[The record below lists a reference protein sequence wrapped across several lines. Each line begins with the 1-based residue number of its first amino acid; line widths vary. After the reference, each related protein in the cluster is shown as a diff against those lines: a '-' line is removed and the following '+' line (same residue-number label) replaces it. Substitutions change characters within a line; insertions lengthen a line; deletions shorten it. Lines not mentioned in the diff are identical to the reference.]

1 MSLTLDPS
9 GVAVGN
15 YVSNEAH
22 LTSDIYSSTFS
33 TIFSGNGPI
42 YSEGLLVNYT
52 PNGGITDPLVLGLDY
67 ELIYL
72 LPGISASSTNKVYGG
87 IKILNANLAGEI
99 TISYHALGG
108 SWVFD
113 LSQIY
118 QFQQN
123 NYLNATNNFA
133 ALILSP
139 ATYSPSSPLS
149 LADYMAIATSLAAT
163 SPIHLGITNVSNGVV
178 IPGNSGTSSM
188 AIQLA
193 AGSANV
199 GSVTANIGNTNGLA
213 LDASIQTLIAS
224 IQSSIS
230 LNSTVWVDNTVN
242 PAIYYIRH
250 ELDAT
255 GTITINWSHISGAS
269 ATPNIANLTAADSSG
284 KIAQTTVVY
293 TATGSGTGY
302 VSGDVLIH
310 CYGIDTATTPASLAY
325 SLWFNAGP
333 SVPNGTVL
341 TVAPTGGTYAQIT
354 SGGSTLPTNA
364 AQESGGNL
372 ATIATAT
379 STVAAVAGAGTDTD
393 YSGTGTGTFIS
404 LLKGIY
410 NKLAGILN
418 IRALDS
424 TTDSITTVP
433 SGTQNVSM
441 SLLPSLATGTNTIGS
456 IANTAF
462 EATQSSAAALNA
474 TVVGTGTLAV
484 QNTAAIPTG
493 SNAIGTVGVTALPAI
508 PTGTNSIGQVTANA
522 GTNLNTSALA
532 LESGGNLASVASS
545 NTTIAT
551 NTGATTTAIN
561 TAAGNAASGITIP
574 TGGLGQLG
582 WLSGIFN
589 KLNTSVAVTGTF
601 YQATQPVSLATIPVL
616 PAGSNVI
623 GGVTQ
628 SGTWNIGSISTLPA
642 LATGSNAIGS
652 ITNTSFAVTQSN
664 AANLLATV
672 IGTGTFSV
680 QNTAAIPAGSNA
692 IGSVSVSSLPAIP
705 TGSNTIGT
713 VNLAPGSSVAI
724 SSGSISV
731 GAVTAN
737 AGTNLNTSALALES
751 GGNLASVAT
760 ATGTQAD
767 AVYSGSG
774 SGSVLSV
781 LKGIFGNTGSAGG
794 GYGTVGAAVGTT
806 ATNTGWNN
814 GGILTTTSLTSP
826 LPQAIS
832 GTNFIFSTSNSTVA
846 QLAANA
852 TFPGVIESTLNQQ
865 TISILLTVDQPG
877 ILTLNQYID
886 LAGTRTIS
894 SWSFNIVAGVPFS
907 RAFTANGNYFG
918 LTYKNTGSA
927 TTTTLNLNAAYG
939 TLFPA
944 NNLGNLP
951 TSIAD
956 VNGTVL
962 SAATL
967 PVTLTD
973 ASANA
978 LVTSL
983 GSLMVQ
989 DNSAPFLRRIIK
1001 LLESQAAADIAQRAR
1016 VAVDSISA
1024 GVILPTVTTVTGVT
1038 TVSTVTTLGT
1048 ISSALPTGTNTIG
1061 NVTIATRGEEMH
1073 IDSARMNYAM
1083 AIRSRLTF
1091 A

>member
-1 MSLTLDPS
+1 MFET
-9 GVAVGN
+9 G
-15 YVSNEAH
+15 
-22 LTSDIYSSTFS
+22 F
-33 TIFSGNGPI
+33 
-42 YSEGLLVNYT
+42 
-52 PNGGITDPLVLGLDY
+52 
-67 ELIYL
+67 
-72 LPGISASSTNKVYGG
+72 
-87 IKILNANLAGEI
+87 KI
-99 TISYHALGG
+99 
-108 SWVFD
+108 
-113 LSQIY
+113 
-118 QFQQN
+118 
-123 NYLNATNNFA
+123 
-133 ALILSP
+133 
-139 ATYSPSSPLS
+139 
-149 LADYMAIATSLAAT
+149 
-163 SPIHLGITNVSNGVV
+163 
-178 IPGNSGTSSM
+178 
-188 AIQLA
+188 
-193 AGSANV
+193 
-199 GSVTANIGNTNGLA
+199 
-213 LDASIQTLIAS
+213 
-224 IQSSIS
+224 
-230 LNSTVWVDNTVN
+230 
-242 PAIYYIRH
+242 
-250 ELDAT
+250 
-255 GTITINWSHISGAS
+255 
-269 ATPNIANLTAADSSG
+269 
-284 KIAQTTVVY
+284 
-293 TATGSGTGY
+293 
-302 VSGDVLIH
+302 
-310 CYGIDTATTPASLAY
+310 
-325 SLWFNAGP
+325 
-333 SVPNGTVL
+333 
-341 TVAPTGGTYAQIT
+341 
-354 SGGSTLPTNA
+354 
-364 AQESGGNL
+364 
-372 ATIATAT
+372 
-379 STVAAVAGAGTDTD
+379 
-393 YSGTGTGTFIS
+393 
-404 LLKGIY
+404 
-410 NKLAGILN
+410 
-418 IRALDS
+418 
-424 TTDSITTVP
+424 
-433 SGTQNVSM
+433 
-441 SLLPSLATGTNTIGS
+441 
-456 IANTAF
+456 
-462 EATQSSAAALNA
+462 
-474 TVVGTGTLAV
+474 
-484 QNTAAIPTG
+484 
-493 SNAIGTVGVTALPAI
+493 
-508 PTGTNSIGQVTANA
+508 
-522 GTNLNTSALA
+522 
-532 LESGGNLASVASS
+532 
-545 NTTIAT
+545 
-551 NTGATTTAIN
+551 TAIN

-652 ITNTSFAVTQSN
+652 ITNTAFEATQSS
-664 AANLLATV
+664 AAALNATV
-672 IGTGTFSV
+672 VGTGTFSV

-724 SSGSISV
+724 SGGSISV

-781 LKGIFGNTGSAGG
+781 LKGIFGNTGSADGG
-794 GYGTVGAAVGTT
+794 SGTVGAAVGTT

-826 LPQAIS
+826 LPQALS

-852 TFPGVIESTLNQQ
+852 TFPGVIESTINQQ

-894 SWSFNIVAGVPFS
+894 SWSFNIVAGAPFS
-907 RAFTANGNYFG
+907 RAFTANGNYFS

-927 TTTTLNLNAAYG
+927 TTTTLNLNTAYG

-1016 VAVDSISA
+1016 VAIDSISA